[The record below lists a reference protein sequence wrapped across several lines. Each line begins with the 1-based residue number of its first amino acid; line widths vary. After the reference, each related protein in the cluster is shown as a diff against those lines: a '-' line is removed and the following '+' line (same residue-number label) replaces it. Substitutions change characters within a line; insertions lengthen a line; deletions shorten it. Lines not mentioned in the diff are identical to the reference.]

1 MLTPEELDYIRTA
14 AIGDMLGDS
23 TELDKLGP
31 AATIFRLCRE
41 LELSRKHA
49 VTMSEVAAAAW
60 EGEIPSPLPGHT
72 HMTEEEFTER
82 YNCPWCGGSGHI
94 DDCDEA
100 DKQVK
105 AQLERLDWEADWLEQ
120 SNLWIAAVAFNG
132 TASDYGSLYGLVEA
146 AHDAVR
152 GRQMNEH
159 ALNGLDAGLEQR
171 QWEIGAIV
179 EHLREMKER
188 CGQERY
194 QCLLDSAVNELL
206 YVDDSLLTI
215 RKILEESCPKN

>member
-1 MLTPEELDYIRTA
+1 MTITPEELDYIRTA

-60 EGEIPSPLPGHT
+60 GGEIPSPLPGHT
-72 HMTEEEFTER
+72 HITEEDFSER

-105 AQLERLDWEADWLEQ
+105 AQLERLDREADVLSIWLANAYIDIDLLPEID
-120 SNLWIAAVAFNG
+120 SGAMNPPLPEDVR
-132 TASDYGSLYGLVEA
+132 EA
-146 AHDAVR
+146 A
-152 GRQMNEH
+152 
-159 ALNGLDAGLEQR
+159 
-171 QWEIGAIV
+171 
-179 EHLREMKER
+179 REAARK
-188 CGQERY
+188 
-194 QCLLDSAVNELL
+194 DELQ
-206 YVDDSLLTI
+206 T
-215 RKILEESCPKN
+215 